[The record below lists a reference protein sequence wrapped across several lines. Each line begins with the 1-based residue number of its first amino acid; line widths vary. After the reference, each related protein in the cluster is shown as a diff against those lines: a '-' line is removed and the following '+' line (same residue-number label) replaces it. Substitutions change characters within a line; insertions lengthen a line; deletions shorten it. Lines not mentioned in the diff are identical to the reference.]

1 MDKSKKRKVNK
12 WRVGKVGQIAFDFAQ
27 AITTRMKKF
36 YSHEELHKEW
46 MKDPDYRR
54 EYEKLEPEFQI
65 AKQIIGA
72 RIKKKMTQE
81 ELAEKAG
88 TGQAVISRLE
98 GMNGKPSISLL
109 RKVAHALN
117 IKIRVTI

>member
-1 MDKSKKRKVNK
+1 
-12 WRVGKVGQIAFDFAQ
+12 
-27 AITTRMKKF
+27 MKKQKTKF
-36 YSHEELHKEW
+36 ISAEELHKEW
-46 MKDPDYRR
+46 MKDPGYRL

-81 ELAEKAG
+81 ELAEKVG

-109 RKVAHALN
+109 QKVAHALN
-117 IKIRVTI
+117 IKIRITI